1 MATALAGIRVL
12 DLTDSIAGQFC
23 ARMLA
28 DHGAETLLVEPL
40 SGASMRNAAPLGPD
54 GASLLFFHLNT
65 GKGSTALDRTT
76 AKGLKAFTKLAQATD
91 VAIVDTEADRA
102 ALAALAPDVIIAVV
116 SPFGSDGPF
125 ANWTG
130 CEMIYQAI
138 GGVMHASGSP
148 DRAPLYGC
156 GDRASFSAGAAAYSA
171 VLAAL
176 YAKGRWGIAQA
187 VSVDIAETA
196 AAMANPY
203 VTGYLYNGL
212 LEPRGDRK
220 TPVGQLR
227 CPDGWVGFYLHLH
240 LFAGMCEALGLPDLA
255 EDPRFKPP
263 GARLDNWHAFVALVQ
278 AHVAAWRADDV
289 LAILQSVRVVAARS
303 YRLTELRDD
312 CPHLAERG
320 FWEQVPTET
329 GPRTILGPAFRFSA
343 TSRSIQAGAP
353 ALSSAKAVFSSPRR
367 AYPSPAALTPGI
379 LPLAGLRVVELTT
392 AWAGPM
398 AGRILAWLGAEVIHV
413 ESASRLDSWRQH
425 NQVFSRY
432 RFPPDGAG
440 DRPWDRTALFNSQNA
455 NKLSLALELKDPAGH
470 AAMLKLMAESDVVL
484 CNFTAGTL
492 SRMGF
497 GYARLAEL
505 NPAII
510 VTEMPAF
517 GSTGAMANGT
527 AIGPSMEMAAGMAG
541 MIGYRGG
548 PPTTTGPTYLD
559 PMGALNGAAAILTA
573 LLHRQ
578 ATGAGQ
584 HIDISQVEA
593 AMQFIGPQI
602 LHALATGE
610 NPVPSGNRVAWAA
623 PHDAFQ
629 AAGEDQWIAIA
640 ATSDTAWAALAEIIG
655 MNPDPR
661 FADLAGRKAH
671 EDMIA
676 VAIAG
681 WARHQDKHVAAA
693 LLQQHGIAAAA
704 VHDPRDG
711 ATSAYLHHRGYFT
724 PLVHSD
730 IGPVIQEGLPFH
742 LSLTP
747 GHDRFAAPVL
757 GEHTRHVLADIIKLP
772 PDEIADLDARGMT
785 SPVPK

>member
-1 MATALAGIRVL
+1 MGTALAGIRVL
-12 DLTDSIAGQFC
+12 DLCDSIAGQFC

-28 DHGAETLLVEPL
+28 DHGAETLLVEPAAG
-40 SGASMRNAAPLGPD
+40 GALRHAAPLGPD
-54 GASLLFFHLNT
+54 GASLLFLHLNT
-65 GKGSTALDRTT
+65 GKRSIVLDRIS
-76 AKGLKAFTKLAQATD
+76 AKGQKAFAKLTQTAD
-91 VAIVDTEADRA
+91 VVIVDTEADRA
-102 ALAALAPDVIIAVV
+102 ALAALAPDAITALV
-116 SPFGSDGPF
+116 SPFGADGPF
-125 ANWTG
+125 ADWTG

-212 LEPRGDRK
+212 LESRRDRR

-227 CPDGWVGFYLHLH
+227 CPDGWVGFYLHVH
-240 LFAGMCEALGLPDLA
+240 LFAAMCEALGLAELA

-263 GARLDNWHAFVALVQ
+263 RARLDNWHALVALVQ
-278 AHVAAWRADDV
+278 AHVGAWQADDL

-320 FWEQVPTET
+320 FWEQVATPS
-329 GPRTILGPAFRFSA
+329 GPRTILGPAFRFSLTPRA
-343 TSRSIQAGAP
+343 VQGAAP
-353 ALSSAKAVFSSPRR
+353 ALGDAKGFSGPRR
-367 AYPSPAALTPGI
+367 ASPTPTAPAG

-413 ESASRLDSWRQH
+413 ESATRLDSWRQH

-455 NKLSLALELKDPAGH
+455 NKLSLALELKDKAGH
-470 AAMLKLMAESDVVL
+470 AAMLKLMAQSDVVL

-492 SRMGF
+492 ARMGF
-497 GYARLAEL
+497 GYDKLREL
-505 NPAII
+505 NLAII

-517 GSTGAMANGT
+517 GSFGPMANGT

-578 ATGAGQ
+578 ATGEGQ

-629 AAGEDQWIAIA
+629 AAGDDQWIAIA
-640 ATSDTAWAALAEIIG
+640 ATNDTAWAALADIIG
-655 MNPDPR
+655 MKPDPR
-661 FADLAGRKAH
+661 FADLAGRRAH
-671 EDMIA
+671 EDIIA
-676 VAIAG
+676 VAIAN
-681 WARHQDKHVAAA
+681 WARTQDKHPAAA

-711 ATSAYLHHRGYFT
+711 ATSAYLRHRGYFT

-742 LSLTP
+742 LSATP
-747 GHDRFAAPVL
+747 GNDRFAAPVL
-757 GEHTRHVLADIIKLP
+757 GEHTRHVLADIIKLS
-772 PDEIADLDARGMT
+772 PDEIADLDARDIT
-785 SPVPK
+785 SAVPK